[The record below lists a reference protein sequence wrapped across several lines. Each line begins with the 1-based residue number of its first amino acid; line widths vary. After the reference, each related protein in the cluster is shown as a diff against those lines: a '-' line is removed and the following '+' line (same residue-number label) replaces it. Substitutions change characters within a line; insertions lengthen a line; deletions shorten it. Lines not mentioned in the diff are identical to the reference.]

1 MDPSVSMS
9 ARNYAS
15 ATSRRN
21 SAADYHTA
29 NTLSQIHLEPAS
41 SEVISNLIISLSVM
55 PKLSHQESHQ
65 STRPSSTSAQIGTD
79 SFPFRNSNV
88 RVETCSETC
97 SGSSQSLRKDFEKY
111 QHSASL
117 QSSLDQDIGKLTSSS
132 LEAREASQH
141 LLFKLTRS
149 DTSTCSNSK
158 DSPLNVDSRTVL
170 NHSDVV
176 ERRSIGN
183 LSIKPAQMRCELLG
197 KPPDART
204 KRQRRI
210 IYKSSLEKLRN
221 KELEK
226 QKKSRDSINNWP
238 CNEPMP
244 TINGKITFCDPKFNS
259 NNLEEKVMGSSILAS
274 ENINQDESKSMKG
287 LKKLVTKDSLSLK
300 SESDGGFPANPS
312 GTSTDPSIESRT
324 TVRAYQQDKDPESRK
339 NIHSKE
345 SGIKTSERPYSK
357 QKNQSSLSPG
367 SPRTTGNFKQSH
379 TDRVSIDERSSSI
392 GSIDEAV
399 EAYLCA
405 PRLSQK
411 IRNPQTGRVISFS
424 EVGDPEGFAVFCCV
438 GMGLTRYV
446 TAFYDELA
454 LSLKLRLITP
464 DRPGVGDSEPYNDG
478 TSTPLS
484 WPDDVYTICQ
494 FLRITK
500 FSILAHSAG
509 AIYALATALRMPQHI
524 RGRIHLLAP
533 WIPPSQMS
541 VIGGRVGLPPNS
553 SIPTSQ
559 RILRVLPTTILKAA
573 NSSFISATSNSLTSS
588 LSKQRKSK
596 RKSIGREIIAASARN
611 TLSTGIENEILRR
624 NSPLFLESSNLTI
637 SQNEDAQINSEANIL
652 AAAAYSLAVKERQ
665 VNYESRLTHAIWNL
679 ATQGA
684 NPAVDLLVC
693 LERRHTIGFRYVDIT
708 RAVVIHHGSK
718 DTRVPLENVL
728 WMGKTMKRCDVHVL
742 EGEGHSL
749 MASASVMSGILTEIA
764 KEWEDW
770 MRVTTSTVAH
780 RNEGIRRALI
790 DRASIGAFR

>member
-1 MDPSVSMS
+1 MDPCVPLS
-9 ARNYAS
+9 ARTS
-15 ATSRRN
+15 ATSRRKPTT
-21 SAADYHTA
+21 DHYTA
-29 NTLSQIHLEPAS
+29 NTLGQVQLEPAS
-41 SEVISNLIISLSVM
+41 SEVISNLIISISVM
-55 PKLSHQESHQ
+55 PKISTQEPHRS
-65 STRPSSTSAQIGTD
+65 RRSSSISAYVETD
-79 SFPFRNSNV
+79 TFPFNNSNA
-88 RVETCSETC
+88 RVETRSE
-97 SGSSQSLRKDFEKY
+97 SSKSCRKDFEKY
-111 QHSASL
+111 QRSESR
-117 QSSLDQDIGKLTSSS
+117 QSSLNQNLALSD
-132 LEAREASQH
+132 
-141 LLFKLTRS
+141 S
-149 DTSTCSNSK
+149 DTT
-158 DSPLNVDSRTVL
+158 
-170 NHSDVV
+170 

-183 LSIKPAQMRCELLG
+183 LSITPAETRYELRG
-197 KPPDART
+197 KSPDARG
-204 KRQRRI
+204 KRQRRL
-210 IYKSSLEKLRN
+210 IYKSSLEKFRN
-221 KELEK
+221 KEVEK
-226 QKKSRDSINNWP
+226 HRNSRDSINNWP
-238 CNEPMP
+238 CEEPLP
-244 TINGKITFCDPKFNS
+244 TLNGKLAFCLPEPNS
-259 NNLEEKVMGSSILAS
+259 NSSESRVMDSSILTSA
-274 ENINQDESKSMKG
+274 ENINQDELKSMKG
-287 LKKLVTKDSLSLK
+287 FKKLVTKDSLSLK
-300 SESDGGFPANPS
+300 SESDSNFFADPLGISTDQSIEGY
-312 GTSTDPSIESRT
+312 TST
-324 TVRAYQQDKDPESRK
+324 RAYLKDKYQESQK
-339 NIHSKE
+339 NFYYKE
-345 SGIKTSERPYSK
+345 PGVTSSERSYSK
-357 QKNQSSLSPG
+357 QKNRSSIPPSIPSSPK
-367 SPRTTGNFKQSH
+367 TTGNSRLSH

-411 IRNPQTGRVISFS
+411 IRHPQTGRIISFS

-541 VIGGRVGLPPNS
+541 VIGGRVGLPPNN

-573 NSSFISATSNSLTSS
+573 NSSFMSTTSNSLTNI

-596 RKSIGREIIAASARN
+596 RRSIGREIIAASARN
-611 TLSTGIENEILRR
+611 NLSSGIENEILRR

-637 SQNEDAQINSEANIL
+637 DQNEDAQLNSEANIL

-679 ATQGA
+679 ATHGA

-718 DTRVPLENVL
+718 DSRVPLENVL

-749 MASASVMSGILTEIA
+749 MASASVMSGILTEIS

-770 MRVTTSTVAH
+770 MRVTTSTVSH

-790 DRASIGAFR
+790 ERASVGAFR